1 MDTVSVVWPALGF
14 TTALL
19 IFLLGLRMVRSRP
32 ADYLDAQDLI
42 LLREERRRAARK
54 SPMERLA
61 DPLVPLLRRLLGRR
75 GVAYLRRMIDQAG
88 RPAGVTVDSLLR
100 RVGWWTVLMVPVAIL
115 FVVEGQL
122 LALLLL
128 PVIVVV
134 VPLMGIASTARRR
147 REAIDRDLPD
157 FLDILAVT
165 VSAGISF
172 RAALRRVTDR
182 FAGPIAEE
190 VGLTLDQ
197 LSHGATM
204 RGAFT
209 GLQERTRSEPMRIF
223 VTAFLQA
230 EELGAPLIDT
240 LNQIAL
246 DMRRSSAQS
255 ARRHAAQLAP
265 RVTLVTSLLM
275 VPATLILLV
284 VGIVIGADIDFG
296 SLIKAF
302 Q

>member
-1 MDTVSVVWPALGF
+1 MDTVSVFWPALGF
-14 TTALL
+14 TTAFM
-19 IFLLGLRMVRSRP
+19 IFVIGLRMARSHP
-32 ADYLDAQDLI
+32 ADYLDTEDLI
-42 LLREERRRAARK
+42 LLREERRRSGRR
-54 SPMERLA
+54 SPIERLA
-61 DPLVPLLRRLLGRR
+61 NPMVPLLRRLIGRR
-75 GVAYLRRMIDQAG
+75 GVGYLRRMIDQAG
-88 RPAGVTVDSLLR
+88 RPAGVSVDSLLR
-100 RVGWWTVLMVPVAIL
+100 RVAWWIVLMVPVGIL
-115 FVVEGQL
+115 FIAEHQM

-128 PVIVVV
+128 PVIVAV

-182 FAGPIAEE
+182 FSSPIAEE

-209 GLQERTRSEPMRIF
+209 GLQERTRSEQMRIF

-240 LNQIAL
+240 L
-246 DMRRSSAQS
+246 
-255 ARRHAAQLAP
+255 
-265 RVTLVTSLLM
+265 
-275 VPATLILLV
+275 
-284 VGIVIGADIDFG
+284 
-296 SLIKAF
+296 
-302 Q
+302 

>member
-14 TTALL
+14 TTAVVM
-19 IFLLGLRMVRSRP
+19 FLLGLRMVRSRS
-32 ADYLDAQDLI
+32 ADYLDAEDLV
-42 LLREERRRAARK
+42 LLREERRRTARP
-54 SPMERLA
+54 SLLNRLA
-61 DPLVPLLRRLLGRR
+61 DPIVPLLRRLLGRR

-100 RVGWWTVLMVPVAIL
+100 RVGWWMILMIPVAIL
-115 FVVEGQL
+115 FLADGQP

-134 VPLMGIASTARRR
+134 VPLMGIAGSARRR

-197 LSHGATM
+197 LTHGATM
-204 RGAFT
+204 RGAFS
-209 GLQERTRSEPMRIF
+209 GLQERTRSEPMRVF
-223 VTAFLQA
+223 VTAFLQS

-246 DMRRSSAQS
+246 DMRRSSAQA
-255 ARRHAAQLAP
+255 ARRRAAQLAP

-275 VPATLILLV
+275 VPATLILLIAGIV
-284 VGIVIGADIDFG
+284 VGSGIDFG
-296 SLIKAF
+296 ALLKGF